1 MHKMIVLGFVF
12 AASAVMA
19 ASSWAQQTGIS
30 AADMDKFNASFAAAW
45 AKGDGDAVAGHYT
58 QDAVRIG
65 VGQETQN
72 GRAAIQKY
80 FSDTLSG
87 ASKGSKIVLRT
98 LGTKALSNDVS
109 VVHGTF
115 EVTGSGARSGR
126 YLNTVVRQPSG
137 WLIASSAAVVDQPV
151 TK

>member
-1 MHKMIVLGFVF
+1 MRKIVLV
-12 AASAVMA
+12 SVLAVGAMIA
-19 ASSWAQQTGIS
+19 ASSWAQQAGLG
-30 AADMDKFNASFAAAW
+30 AADMEKFNASFAAAW
-45 AKGDGDAVAGHYT
+45 AKGDGEAVAGHYT

-80 FSDTLSG
+80 FTDTLSG

-98 LGTKALSNDVS
+98 LGTKTLSNDVS

-115 EVTGSGARSGR
+115 EVTGPAARSGR
-126 YLNTVVRQPSG
+126 YLNTVVRQQGG
-137 WLIASSAAVVDQPV
+137 WSIASSAAILDQPP